1 MLKACAGGGGRGIR
15 LVQTASEMAN
25 AFAQAT
31 AEGEAS
37 FGDGSVYMEKYVF
50 PARHIEVQIMADEAG
65 NVVCLGERDC
75 SLQRSHQKLIE
86 ESPSPNVKESSRKKL
101 IKDSIEAL
109 KKIDYVGVGT
119 LEFLMDDEGNFW
131 FMEMNIRLQVE
142 HCVTEMLTK
151 IDLVKWQIRIAAGIP
166 ISFKQEDVNLSGS
179 AIECRVMAQAPG
191 KLNMLHVPGGPF
203 VRFDTYLVPGTEVTP
218 YYDALLGK
226 LIVSAG
232 TREESLRKL
241 KAALCELVIDGIPTN
256 IEKQLR
262 LIEDERFMKGQ
273 YDLSFVGSR

>member
-1 MLKACAGGGGRGIR
+1 
-15 LVQTASEMAN
+15 
-25 AFAQAT
+25 
-31 AEGEAS
+31 
-37 FGDGSVYMEKYVF
+37 
-50 PARHIEVQIMADEAG
+50 
-65 NVVCLGERDC
+65 
-75 SLQRSHQKLIE
+75 
-86 ESPSPNVKESSRKKL
+86 
-101 IKDSIEAL
+101 
-109 KKIDYVGVGT
+109 
-119 LEFLMDDEGNFW
+119 
-131 FMEMNIRLQVE
+131 
-142 HCVTEMLTK
+142 
-151 IDLVKWQIRIAAGIP
+151 
-166 ISFKQEDVNLSGS
+166 
-179 AIECRVMAQAPG
+179 MAQAPG